1 MVPISRLDVDSKRP
15 SPILVTGVPRSGTTW
30 VARTIANAQGVSLP
44 GREPMNPRGR
54 QHGLAGTLQGWA
66 RLTEATPEQ
75 AKALRACYRGWDPRA
90 FSQYGTRRWAAPL
103 PWTRV
108 VVKDPFAVLSIRAV
122 TEATDAIPVVVY
134 RHPAA
139 VLASYRRM
147 GWSADY
153 AEVSS
158 LPEFEHL
165 AGRGYEEG
173 LDDVDAMAEFWRFCY
188 KAALADLDVVS
199 GAVIVA
205 HGELAG
211 GGPAA
216 VQSFATSLGL
226 TMPSDAA
233 SHRASSSGQSGRS
246 TLHNFNREPSGV
258 ADEWRNQVSDAEVER
273 IETRTADVLSQLNEA
288 RLRVIPRRGER
299 QGDTT

>member
-1 MVPISRLDVDSKRP
+1 MTRIWPLDVDGRRP

-54 QHGLAGTLQGWA
+54 QHGLAGTLEGWT
-66 RLTEATPEQ
+66 RLTQATPEQ
-75 AKALRACYRGWDPRA
+75 ANALRACYRGWDPRA

-108 VVKDPFAVLSIRAV
+108 IVKDPFAVLSIKAV
-122 TEATDAIPVVVY
+122 TAVTAAVPVVVY

-153 AEVSS
+153 AEVAA
-158 LPEFEHL
+158 LPEFPDL
-165 AGRGYEEG
+165 AGRPYEPG

-188 KAALADLDVVS
+188 LAALADLDDVS
-199 GAVIVA
+199 GAQIVA
-205 HGELAG
+205 HSELAG
-211 GGPAA
+211 GGSAA
-216 VQSFATSLGL
+216 IRSFAASLGL
-226 TMPSDAA
+226 TMPPDVANP
-233 SHRASSSGQSGRS
+233 RAPGIGQTSKS
-246 TLHNFNREPSGV
+246 TLHNFNRDPSGV
-258 ADEWRNQVSDAEVER
+258 ADDWRNQVSDTEVER
-273 IETRTADVLSQLNEA
+273 IEMRAGDVLSRLNES
-288 RLRVIPRRGER
+288 RLRVIPPRGER
-299 QGDTT
+299 QGDKT

>member
-1 MVPISRLDVDSKRP
+1 MTRIWPLDVDGRRP

-54 QHGLAGTLQGWA
+54 QHGLAGTLEGWT
-66 RLTEATPEQ
+66 RLTQATPEQ
-75 AKALRACYRGWDPRA
+75 ANALRACYRGWDPRA

-108 VVKDPFAVLSIRAV
+108 IVKDPFAVLSIKAV
-122 TEATDAIPVVVY
+122 TAVTAAVPVVVY

-153 AEVSS
+153 AEVAA
-158 LPEFEHL
+158 LPEFPDL
-165 AGRGYEEG
+165 AGRPYEPG

-188 KAALADLDVVS
+188 LAALADLDDVS
-199 GAVIVA
+199 GAQIVA
-205 HGELAG
+205 HSELAG
-211 GGPAA
+211 GGSAA
-216 VQSFATSLGL
+216 IR
-226 TMPSDAA
+226 
-233 SHRASSSGQSGRS
+233 RASP
-246 TLHNFNREPSGV
+246 LPSGSRCPPMSPTLAHQASGKRARALCTTSTV
-258 ADEWRNQVSDAEVER
+258 THQGWPTTG
-273 IETRTADVLSQLNEA
+273 ETRSAT
-288 RLRVIPRRGER
+288 PRWSASRCEPE
-299 QGDTT
+299 TC